1 MALRLKLSS
10 PETTATYQAAAWF
23 ARQRAGPWSEADATE
38 FAAWLK
44 ANPAHTTAWTE
55 YERLWGRLETIRDNP
70 KILAIREQARR
81 KADWQ
86 ARLRNRWRVGAALAA
101 SVLVGVGAWWVVKD
115 SVIRA
120 FRPPS
125 LAQTPAVNT
134 SAPALIRDA
143 STEIGERSLL
153 VLADGSKVTLNTT
166 SAVRADYS
174 GRERRVTL
182 LKGEAFFDVSKDP
195 TRPFI
200 VVAGSRQVIA
210 VGTAF
215 DVRLQDRQLRVTLVE
230 GKVRVITAPVPAT
243 DTNVPAQPASVVNL
257 EAGSVLVARDD
268 GGERI
273 EKLDTERA
281 TSWRSGKLVFEG
293 ERLAD
298 VVAEMNRYSREQL
311 AIADPSLEGRKVS
324 GVFEPTDGATF
335 AKALE
340 AYGIARATRQ
350 SATMIVLGSP

>member
-1 MALRLKLSS
+1 LRLKLSS
-10 PETTATYQAAAWF
+10 PETAATDQAATWF
-23 ARQRAGPWSEADATE
+23 ARQRGARPWSEADATE

-44 ANPAHTTAWTE
+44 ADPAHTMAWTE
-55 YERLWGRLETIRDNP
+55 YERLWGRLETVRDNP
-70 KILAIREQARR
+70 KVLAIREQARW
-81 KADWQ
+81 KANRQ

-101 SVLVGVGAWWVVKD
+101 SVLIGVGAWRVLKD
-115 SVIRA
+115 SEILA

-125 LAQTPAVNT
+125 LAQTSAVNT
-134 SAPALIRDA
+134 AAPALIRDA

-182 LKGEAFFDVSKDP
+182 VKGEAFFDVAKDP
-195 TRPFI
+195 ARPFI
-200 VVAGSRQVIA
+200 VAAGSRQVIA

-215 DVRLQDRQLRVTLVE
+215 DVRLQDRQLQVTLVE
-230 GKVRVITAPVPAT
+230 GKVRVITTSVPAT
-243 DTNVPAQPASVVNL
+243 DTNVPAQPVSVVNL
-257 EAGSVLVARDD
+257 EAGSALVALDD

-273 EKLDTERA
+273 EKLDTGRA
-281 TSWRSGKLVFEG
+281 TSWRTGKLIFEG

-298 VVAEMNRYSREQL
+298 VVTEMNRYSREQL
-311 AIADPSLEGRKVS
+311 VIADSSLEGRKVS
-324 GVFEPTDGATF
+324 GVFEPTNGAAF

-350 SATMIVLGSP
+350 SATTIVLDSP